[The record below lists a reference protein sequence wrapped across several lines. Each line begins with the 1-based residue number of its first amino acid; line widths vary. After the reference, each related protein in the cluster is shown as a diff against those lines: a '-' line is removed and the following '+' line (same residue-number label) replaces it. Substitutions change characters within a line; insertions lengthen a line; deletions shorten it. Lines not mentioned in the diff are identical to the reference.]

1 MIDHATTGIFSSFV
15 VNIFKSMKQAI
26 LQFKSVFTTLYGKK
40 DNVLE
45 TQLNRY
51 NDLALFY
58 EKKFGETE
66 LHYFSTP
73 GRTEIGGNHT
83 DHNHG
88 RVLAGSI
95 NLDSIAIAAV
105 NQANL
110 ITVYSVGYEDPFMVD
125 LGNLEADEKEY
136 GTTTSLIRGIASRLN
151 ELGYQVGGFNA
162 CISSDVLPGS
172 GLSSSASIEVL
183 IGNIFSS
190 LFNDDIIKPEILALT
205 GQYAE
210 NNFFGKPCGLMD
222 QVACAMGGMVTID
235 FKDPQTPRIRKIDFD
250 FDAQDH
256 SLIVVDTGGTHADL
270 TDDYASVPAE
280 MKSVAQALGV
290 SVCREIDEKSLM
302 ARLKQLRS
310 ETGDRALLRV
320 LHFLGDNQRVVDQ
333 VQALENNNFKLF
345 LRMITESGN
354 SSYKRLQ
361 NIISPSSSRE
371 QGVALGLALTE
382 NYLKEINAGACRV
395 HGGGFAGTIQVFLP
409 NSTVR
414 DYSELMESVFGE
426 ESVHVL
432 RIRPLGTLHL
442 NSFLGQ
448 D

>member
-1 MIDHATTGIFSSFV
+1 
-15 VNIFKSMKQAI
+15 MKEDI
-26 LQFKSVFTTLYGKK
+26 LRLRSVFSTLYGKEES
-40 DNVLE
+40 VLE
-45 TQLNRY
+45 KQLNRY

-58 EKKFGETE
+58 EEKFGETA
-66 LHYFSTP
+66 LQYFSTP

-95 NLDSIAIAAV
+95 NLDSIAVASV
-105 NQANL
+105 SDSKQV
-110 ITVYSVGYEDPFMVD
+110 TVFSVGYENSFVVD
-125 LGNLEADEKEY
+125 LEKLEADEREF
-136 GTTTSLIRGIASRLN
+136 GTTTSLIRGIAARLKD
-151 ELGYQVGGFNA
+151 LGYQVGGFNA

-190 LFNDDIIKPEILALT
+190 LFNNDSIKPEILAMT

-222 QVACAMGGMVTID
+222 QVACAMGGMITID
-235 FKDPQTPRIRKIDFD
+235 FKDPQDPQIRKIDFD

-270 TDDYASVPAE
+270 TDDYASVPTE
-280 MKSVAQALGV
+280 MKSVARALDA
-290 SVCREIDEKSLM
+290 SVCRELEEKDLM
-302 ARLKQLRS
+302 VHLKELRS
-310 ETGDRALLRV
+310 KTGDRALLRA
-320 LHFLGDNQRVVDQ
+320 LHFLGDNQRVADQ
-333 VQALENNNFKLF
+333 VRALENNDFQSF
-345 LRMITESGN
+345 LQMITESGN

-361 NIISPSSSRE
+361 NIISPSSQKE

-382 NYLKEINAGACRV
+382 IFLKKIDAGACRV
-395 HGGGFAGTIQVFLP
+395 HGGGFAGTIQIFLP
-409 NSTVR
+409 NSAVR
-414 DYSELMESVFGE
+414 EYSSLMQGVFGD

-432 RIRPLGTLHL
+432 RIRPLGTLRL
-442 NSFLGQ
+442 ISDQ
-448 D
+448 

>member
-1 MIDHATTGIFSSFV
+1 
-15 VNIFKSMKQAI
+15 MKKEI
-26 LQFKSVFTTLYGKK
+26 LQLKSVFALLYGKE
-40 DNVLE
+40 DSIIQ
-45 TQLNRY
+45 TQENRY
-51 NDLALFY
+51 NKLVQFY
-58 EKKFGETE
+58 QEKFSETE

-83 DHNHG
+83 DHNLG

-95 NLDSIAIAAV
+95 NLDSIAIAAI
-105 NQANL
+105 NNTNL
-110 ITVYSVGYEDPFMVD
+110 ITVYSVGYKSSFVVD
-125 LGNLEADEKEY
+125 LSYLKEDKKEF
-136 GTTTSLIRGIASRLN
+136 GTTTSLIRGIAFRLKQ
-151 ELGYQVGGFNA
+151 LGYEIGGFNA
-162 CISSDVLPGS
+162 CINSDVLPGS

-190 LFNDDIIKPEILALT
+190 LFNEDKIKPEILALI

-222 QVACAMGGMVTID
+222 QVACAMGGMITID
-235 FKDPQTPRIRKIDFD
+235 FKDPQDPIIRKIEFD

-270 TDDYASVPAE
+270 TDDYASVPTE
-280 MKSVAQALGV
+280 MKSVAQALNV
-290 SVCREIDEKSLM
+290 SVCREIDEKDLM
-302 ARLKQLRS
+302 AGLKQLRT
-310 ETGDRALLRV
+310 ETGDRALLRA

-333 VQALENNNFKLF
+333 VEALEKDDFKLF
-345 LRMITESGN
+345 LQMISESGN

-361 NIISPSSSRE
+361 NIISPNSSRE

-382 NYLKEINAGACRV
+382 IYLKKINAGACRV

-409 NSTVR
+409 NSAVR
-414 DYSELMESVFGE
+414 DYSKLMEGVFGDN
-426 ESVHVL
+426 SVHVL

-442 NSFLGQ
+442 NTFFG
-448 D
+448 

>member
-1 MIDHATTGIFSSFV
+1 
-15 VNIFKSMKQAI
+15 MKKEV
-26 LQFKSVFTTLYGKK
+26 LQFKSIFSTLYGKEDGVINK
-40 DNVLE
+40 
-45 TQLNRY
+45 QLDRY
-51 NDLALFY
+51 SELASFY
-58 EKKFGETE
+58 REKFGEKE

-95 NLDSIAIAAV
+95 NLDSIAVASV
-105 NQANL
+105 SGTNQV
-110 ITVYSVGYEDPFMVD
+110 TVFSVGYENSFVVD
-125 LGNLEADEKEY
+125 LDKLEVDEQEF
-136 GTTTSLIRGIASRLN
+136 GTTTSLIRGIAARLK

-162 CISSDVLPGS
+162 CITSDVLPGS

-190 LFNDDIIKPEILALT
+190 LFNNDSIKPEILAMT

-222 QVACAMGGMVTID
+222 QVACAMGGMITID
-235 FKDPQTPRIRKIDFD
+235 FKDPKDPQIRKIDFD

-270 TDDYASVPAE
+270 TDDYASVPTE
-280 MKSVAQALGV
+280 MKSVARELDA
-290 SVCREIDEKSLM
+290 SVCRELEEEDLM
-302 ARLKQLRS
+302 AHLKELRS
-310 ETGDRALLRV
+310 KTGDRAVLRA
-320 LHFLGDNQRVVDQ
+320 LHFLGDNQRVADQ
-333 VQALENNNFKLF
+333 VKALENNDFKSF
-345 LRMITESGN
+345 LQMITESGN

-361 NIISPSSSRE
+361 NIISPSSQKE

-382 NYLKEINAGACRV
+382 IFLKKIDAGACRV

-409 NSTVR
+409 NKAVGE
-414 DYSELMESVFGE
+414 YSSLMQGVFGD

-432 RIRPLGTLHL
+432 RIRPLGTLRL
-442 NSFLGQ
+442 KS
-448 D
+448 

>member
-1 MIDHATTGIFSSFV
+1 MREE
-15 VNIFKSMKQAI
+15 I
-26 LQFKSVFTTLYGKK
+26 LQLKPVFSTLYGKEESVIQK
-40 DNVLE
+40 
-45 TQLNRY
+45 QLQRY
-51 NDLALFY
+51 NELAGFY
-58 EKKFGETE
+58 EEKFGAAG
-66 LHYFSTP
+66 LQYFSTP

-95 NLDSIAIAAV
+95 NLDSIAVASV
-105 NQANL
+105 NNSNSV
-110 ITVYSVGYEDPFMVD
+110 TVYSVGYEDSFVVELD
-125 LGNLEADEKEY
+125 KLVADEKEF
-136 GTTTSLIRGIASRLN
+136 GTTTSLIRGIAARLK

-162 CISSDVLPGS
+162 CITSDVLPGS

-190 LFNDDIIKPEILALT
+190 LFNSNSIKPEILAMT
-205 GQYAE
+205 GQYSE

-235 FKDPQTPRIRKIDFD
+235 FKDPQDPQIRKIDFD

-270 TDDYASVPAE
+270 TDDYASVPTE
-280 MKSVAQALGV
+280 MKSVAAALDAT
-290 SVCREIDEKSLM
+290 VCREIQEKDLM
-302 ARLKQLRS
+302 AGLQELRS
-310 ETGDRALLRV
+310 ECGDRAVLRA

-333 VQALENNNFKLF
+333 VQALENNDFKSF
-345 LRMITESGN
+345 LQMITESGN

-361 NIISPSSSRE
+361 NIISPSSKEE
-371 QGVALGLALTE
+371 QGVALGLAITE
-382 NYLKEINAGACRV
+382 IFLKKIDAGACRV

-409 NSTVR
+409 NSAVG
-414 DYSELMESVFGE
+414 DYSSLMQGVFGDDA
-426 ESVHVL
+426 VHVL

-442 NSFLGQ
+442 NS
-448 D
+448 

>member
-1 MIDHATTGIFSSFV
+1 
-15 VNIFKSMKQAI
+15 MKQEF
-26 LQFKSVFTTLYGKK
+26 LKFKSVFTTLYGKEDSVIEK
-40 DNVLE
+40 
-45 TQLNRY
+45 QFKRY
-51 NDLALFY
+51 NDLVSFY
-58 EKKFGETE
+58 QDNFDETE

-95 NLDSIAIAAV
+95 NLDSVAVAAISKTNV
-105 NQANL
+105 
-110 ITVYSVGYEDPFMVD
+110 ITVYSVGYETSFVVD
-125 LGNLEADEKEY
+125 LAMLERDEKEF
-136 GTTTSLIRGIASRLN
+136 GTTTSLIRGIAFRLKD
-151 ELGYQVGGFNA
+151 LGYQVGGFNA
-162 CISSDVLPGS
+162 CITSDVLPGS

-190 LFNDDIIKPEILALT
+190 LFNNDSIKPEILALT

-235 FKDPQTPRIRKIDFD
+235 FKDPQDPIIRKIDFD

-270 TDDYASVPAE
+270 TADYASVPTE
-280 MKSVAQALGV
+280 MKSVARALDA
-290 SVCREIDEKSLM
+290 SVCREIDEKDLM
-302 ARLKQLRS
+302 AGLKQLRS
-310 ETGDRALLRV
+310 ETGDRALLRA

-333 VQALENNNFKLF
+333 VQALENNDFKLF
-345 LRMITESGN
+345 LQMITESGN

-361 NIISPSSSRE
+361 NIISPQSNKE

-382 NYLKEINAGACRV
+382 IYLKKIDAGACRV
-395 HGGGFAGTIQVFLP
+395 HGGGFAGTIQIFLP
-409 NSTVR
+409 NSAVGE
-414 DYSELMESVFGE
+414 YSSLMESVFGDD
-426 ESVHVL
+426 SVHVL
-432 RIRPLGTLHL
+432 RIRPLGTIHL
-442 NSFLGQ
+442 NQ
-448 D
+448 

>member
-1 MIDHATTGIFSSFV
+1 
-15 VNIFKSMKQAI
+15 MKQEL
-26 LQFKSVFTTLYGKK
+26 LQLNSVFSILYGKEDGLK
-40 DNVLE
+40 KI
-45 TQLNRY
+45 QLDRY
-51 NDLALFY
+51 NELAIFY
-58 EKKFGETE
+58 QEKFSETD

-95 NLDSIAIAAV
+95 SLDSIAIAAV
-105 NQANL
+105 NKTNL
-110 ITVYSVGYEDPFMVD
+110 ITVYSVGYETSFVVD
-125 LGNLEADEKEY
+125 LGNLELDEKEI
-136 GTTTSLIRGIASRLN
+136 GTTTSLIRGIASRLKQ
-151 ELGYQVGGFNA
+151 LGYEIGGFNA
-162 CISSDVLPGS
+162 CITSDVLPGS

-190 LFNDDIIKPEILALT
+190 LFNGEAIKPEVLAFT

-235 FKDPQTPRIRKIDFD
+235 FKNPQEPIIRKIDFD
-250 FDAQDH
+250 FDAQDY

-270 TDDYASVPAE
+270 TDDYASVPSE
-280 MKSVAQALGV
+280 MKSVARALDA
-290 SVCREIDEKSLM
+290 SVCREIDEKDLM
-302 ARLKQLRS
+302 AGLKALRS
-310 ETGDRALLRV
+310 ETGDRALLRA
-320 LHFLGDNQRVVDQ
+320 LHFLGDNQRVGDQ
-333 VQALENNNFKLF
+333 VQALENNDFGLF
-345 LRMITESGN
+345 LELITESGN

-361 NIISPSSSRE
+361 NIISPNSNRE

-382 NYLKEINAGACRV
+382 IYLKKINAGACRV
-395 HGGGFAGTIQVFLP
+395 HGGGFAGTIQVFMP
-409 NSTVR
+409 NSAVR
-414 DYSELMESVFGE
+414 DYSELMEGVFGDK
-426 ESVHVL
+426 SVHVL

-442 NSFLGQ
+442 NTFFGQ